1 MPIPDILFSVIGV
14 ADFLVLLLI
23 VAATGFITRK
33 KEHAAENTSAA
44 ESGKKGETKLEA
56 IPTNQSAAP
65 HAWCTKSLMLLA
77 LQGSTRTR

>member
-14 ADFLVLLLI
+14 ADFLALLLI

-44 ESGKKGETKLEA
+44 ESGKKAKQNWRQFQLIKA
-56 IPTNQSAAP
+56 Q
-65 HAWCTKSLMLLA
+65 LLTLGA
-77 LQGSTRTR
+77 QNH